1 VIAGLRGVVAGTS
14 SDSVLL
20 DVNGVIYRV
29 GTTTSTLA
37 ELASADGPVYLHTHL
52 MVREDAMAL
61 YGFRSPDELQ
71 LFETVTTVSGIGPRL
86 GVAILSRFTVDQLRN
101 AIQAGDAD
109 LLATVP
115 GVGKK
120 TAARMIVELR
130 GKLPSVM
137 SGGASGVTSDDNDV
151 LEALRSLG
159 YNAAEASVAMAAS
172 AASAGPTVEE
182 RIVAALQFLSSN

>member
-1 VIAGLRGVVAGTS
+1 MIAGLRGTVAGTS
-14 SDSVLL
+14 SDSVML

-29 GTTTSTLA
+29 GVTTTTIA
-37 ELASADGPVYLHTHL
+37 ELASADGPVLLHTHL
-52 MVREDAMAL
+52 MVREDMMAL
-61 YGFRSPDELQ
+61 YGFRTPDELQ

-86 GVAILSRFTVDQLRN
+86 GIAILSRFSVDQLRN

-130 GKLPSVM
+130 GKLPSAM
-137 SGGASGVTSDDNDV
+137 SGGAAAVSSDDNDV

-159 YNAAEASVAMAAS
+159 YSAGEAAGAMAAS
-172 AASAGPTVEE
+172 AERAGPTVEE

>member
-1 VIAGLRGVVAGTS
+1 M
-14 SDSVLL
+14 L

-29 GTTTSTLA
+29 GVTTTTIA
-37 ELASADGPVYLHTHL
+37 ELASADGPVLLHTHL
-52 MVREDAMAL
+52 MVREDMMAL
-61 YGFRSPDELQ
+61 YGFRTPDELQ

-86 GVAILSRFTVDQLRN
+86 GIAILSRFSVDQLRN

-130 GKLPSVM
+130 GKLPSAM
-137 SGGASGVTSDDNDV
+137 SGGSAAVSSDDNDV

-159 YNAAEASVAMAAS
+159 YSAGEAAGAMAAS
-172 AASAGPTVEE
+172 AERAGPTVEE